1 MLDAAK
7 IKVIRIIFN
16 LTHAACRHFVNGDRR
31 VEVHTLMIKFKFEWG
46 FLIVPVS
53 LIVIKLDLLVVRVF
67 HVAESGGQVTLRR
80 FIAFP
85 G

>member
-1 MLDAAK
+1 M
-7 IKVIRIIFN
+7 V
-16 LTHAACRHFVNGDRR
+16 
-31 VEVHTLMIKFKFEWG
+31 KFKLEWG
-46 FLIVPVS
+46 FLVIPVS
-53 LIVIKLDLLVVRVF
+53 FIVIKLNLLVIRVF